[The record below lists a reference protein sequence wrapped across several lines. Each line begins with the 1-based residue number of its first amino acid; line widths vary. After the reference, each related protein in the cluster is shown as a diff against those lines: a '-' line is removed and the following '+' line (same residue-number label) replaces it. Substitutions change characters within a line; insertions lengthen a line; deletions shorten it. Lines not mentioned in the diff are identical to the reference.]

1 MLFFTYKKTDE
12 RQGDKMKNVKIRSI
26 VIVGIFLLIV
36 LIIGQSFYAYDR
48 INFLANDKMV
58 HAQETETLLK
68 TVLDIRKNEKEF
80 LLYDISNTK
89 FFETG
94 ESTYLAKVD
103 EEDIILDEIVAVLK
117 GFAVDEKEI
126 ALLDEFD
133 HAHKEY
139 SEKFHHLVDEVKIRG
154 FKDFG
159 LEGELRKSVHDVES
173 LLDTFE
179 NQDKLLV
186 TMLQLRRNEKDY
198 MLRADM
204 KYQGRHQNNITL
216 FKTQVDESNLSDEDK
231 TSLKA
236 KIEVYGKA
244 FNQYV
249 ASDGV
254 IGHSLNEG
262 LMGSYRDA
270 AELMMKDAIE
280 VNHFVVKSIE
290 IEKARVDRNL
300 IVLSIVI
307 IAAAFVI
314 ALMLIM
320 SVNRSIG
327 DAQKEVSALTIG
339 DGDLTHNIYHGE
351 KNEMGM
357 LKSYMQRFID
367 MIREIMVNVLRVTNH
382 LQESSKEIN
391 IAVEE
396 ANRNIEGIS
405 SRMSTIA
412 SSIES
417 SSGSVQ
423 QVTAATHEL
432 AEASEEVFS
441 KATEI
446 SSTSEEALKSV
457 RVGEDKVEDIVTSV
471 DNLES
476 SSKQVVSSIT
486 KLEEYSKDIV
496 NIVDLIQGI
505 SEQTN
510 LLALNAS
517 IEAARAGEHG
527 KGFAVVAEEV
537 RLLAEES
544 NESTQK
550 INNLINQI
558 QQMVEHT
565 KKEIDGEASLI
576 AESVENSERAKE
588 EFNVISE
595 KIGGIIDKVSEILT
609 LSKTQAETS
618 TSISQSMDEISSASE
633 KNTQASVEIS
643 DNIDTQVAI
652 FEEVGASLS
661 ELNGIADDLKAE
673 MNKFK
678 VE

>member
-1 MLFFTYKKTDE
+1 MLFLHTKTDE

-26 VIVGIFLLIV
+26 VVVGIFLLIV
-36 LIIGQSFYAYDR
+36 LIVGQSFYAYDR
-48 INFLANDKMV
+48 INFLANEKML
-58 HAQETETLLK
+58 HAQETESLLK

-80 LLYDISNTK
+80 LLYDINDTK

-94 ESTYLAKVD
+94 KSKYLAKVD
-103 EEDIILDEIVAVLK
+103 EEDIILDEIVGVLR

-139 SEKFHHLVDEVKIRG
+139 SDKFHDLVDEVKIRG

-159 LEGELRKSVHDVES
+159 LEGELRQSVHHIES
-173 LLDTFE
+173 LLDTFD
-179 NQDKLLV
+179 NQDSLLV

-204 KYQGRHQNNITL
+204 KYKEAYQQNINL
-216 FKTQVDESNLSDEDK
+216 FHAQVDQSTLATEDK
-231 TSLKA
+231 LSLKA
-236 KIEVYGKA
+236 KINAYDKA
-244 FNQYV
+244 FKQYV
-249 ASDGV
+249 TSDSQV
-254 IGHSLNEG
+254 GHTLNEG

-270 AELMMKDAIE
+270 AELMMKDATE
-280 VNHFVVKSIE
+280 VNHFVVASIE
-290 IEKARVDRNL
+290 IEKKRINRNL
-300 IVLSIVI
+300 IILSMIIIISALVIGTMLTSSVNLSI
-307 IAAAFVI
+307 
-314 ALMLIM
+314 
-320 SVNRSIG
+320 G
-327 DAQKEVSALTIG
+327 QAQKEVSALTVG
-339 DGDLTHNIYHGE
+339 DGDLTHVIYHGE
-351 KNEMGM
+351 KNEMGV

-391 IAVEE
+391 MAVEE

-432 AEASEEVFS
+432 AEASEEVFE
-441 KATEI
+441 KASEI

-471 DNLES
+471 DNLEN

-550 INNLINQI
+550 INNLISQI

-595 KIGGIIDKVSEILT
+595 KIAGIIEKVSEILT
-609 LSKTQAETS
+609 LSKSQAETS
-618 TSISQSMDEISSASE
+618 SSISQSMDEISSASE

-661 ELNGIADDLKAE
+661 ELNGIADDLKGE